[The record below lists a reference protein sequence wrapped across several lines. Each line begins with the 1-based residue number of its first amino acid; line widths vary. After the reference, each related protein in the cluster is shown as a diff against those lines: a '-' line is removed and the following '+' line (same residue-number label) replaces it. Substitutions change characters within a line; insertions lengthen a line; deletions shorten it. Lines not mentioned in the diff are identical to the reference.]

1 MAFDAPP
8 ADQSCVRRIRSN
20 TPLQA
25 LVTLNDPTFHQAARW
40 LGWRALSQGGNDT
53 TRLDWLFQRCASR
66 RPTAEERAILM
77 RLLSAARS
85 EFAGRPGEATV
96 FALSDPKS
104 PPPLPEGSGV
114 GDLAAWAAVG
124 RAVLNLDEVV
134 NKE

>member
-1 MAFDAPP
+1 
-8 ADQSCVRRIRSN
+8 
-20 TPLQA
+20 
-25 LVTLNDPTFHQAARW
+25 
-40 LGWRALSQGGNDT
+40 
-53 TRLDWLFQRCASR
+53 
-66 RPTAEERAILM
+66 
-77 RLLSAARS
+77 
-85 EFAGRPGEATV
+85 V